1 MSEFIAALPLLGVV
15 VGAVMQ
21 YWFSRSAESKKQLQL
36 LQSQSY
42 VDYLRAVTQCAHA
55 SSTETKKSAK
65 TEVTDAKTRIA
76 VYGASSVVAAL
87 AKFEATGAN
96 LAQQVSID
104 AFVRLVGEM
113 RPSGGSAEASDLNL
127 VMFGPERD
135 LPNPS
140 AHTDAAR

>member
-1 MSEFIAALPLLGVV
+1 MSELIAVLPLLGVV

-42 VDYLRAVTQCAHA
+42 VDYLRAVTKFAH
-55 SSTETKKSAK
+55 SSSIETKKSAK
-65 TEVTDAKTRIA
+65 AEVTDAKTRIA

-96 LAQQVSID
+96 LAQPESIA

-113 RPSGGSAEASDLNL
+113 RPSGALVEASNLSL
-127 VMFGPERD
+127 VMFGPEQI
-135 LPNPS
+135 LPNP
-140 AHTDAAR
+140 AVQAN